1 MVQKPEIKFDTST
14 SMDESQFNQM
24 ADEMLER
31 IEEALESTDADFDYE
46 IKPGG
51 VIEVEFSDGGKI
63 IINRHTA
70 AREIWVAARS
80 GGFHFKP
87 QDGEWIAARDGSSL
101 MQVLERCVSEQ
112 AGKLVSL

>member
-1 MVQKPEIKFDTST
+1 
-14 SMDESQFNQM
+14 MDESQFNRL
-24 ADEMLER
+24 ADAMLAS
-31 IEEALESTDADFDYE
+31 IEAALEASTADFDYE

-51 VIEVEFSDGGKI
+51 VIELDFGAGGKI

-87 QDGEWIAARDGSSL
+87 QDGLWVATRDGATL
-101 MQVLERCVSEQ
+101 AQVLERCMNDQ
-112 AGKLVSL
+112 AGRPVLLNLS